1 MIFKKILIH
10 FISHFTALFRYINM
24 AHDVDLAPSQLWFC
38 TAIVTILFTSSMC
51 STFFILS
58 MTFERCYSIIRPHKA
73 ASFNTVRRA
82 KITIICIIIFSIVY
96 NLPSWFV
103 TAQDGQ
109 SRNCVPYG
117 YAMNSL
123 HGQVY
128 YWTCNILNFILPFIH
143 LLIMNTVIINT
154 LSKRSK
160 QITSTTGH
168 GQSQGQGQMD
178 DHSQK
183 SKNSETQISVT
194 LLLVTFSYLIL
205 NSPTYVYI
213 FLVVAEVKK
222 QTAFDIALFHLIF
235 SVGQKALYT
244 NYGIN
249 FFLYVISGE
258 KFRTNLLSLLRSI
271 FCHKAQ

>member
-1 MIFKKILIH
+1 
-10 FISHFTALFRYINM
+10 M

-58 MTFERCYSIIRPHKA
+58 MPFERCYSIIRPHKA
-73 ASFNTVRRA
+73 ASFNTVTRA
-82 KITIICIIIFSIVY
+82 KITIIFIIIFSIVY

-109 SRNCVPYG
+109 VKKLC
-117 YAMNSL
+117 SL
-123 HGQVY
+123 WLCYEFTSWPDLLLDFKYLEFHFAFH
-128 YWTCNILNFILPFIH
+128 TFI
-143 LLIMNTVIINT
+143 IMNTVIINT

-160 QITSTTGH
+160 QITRTRGH
-168 GQSQGQGQMD
+168 CQSQGQSQGQVG
-178 DHSQK
+178 DHCQK

-213 FLVVAEVKK
+213 FLIVAEVEE
-222 QTAFDIALFHLIF
+222 TDCL
-235 SVGQKALYT
+235 
-244 NYGIN
+244 
-249 FFLYVISGE
+249 
-258 KFRTNLLSLLRSI
+258 
-271 FCHKAQ
+271 

>member
-1 MIFKKILIH
+1 MP
-10 FISHFTALFRYINM
+10 
-24 AHDVDLAPSQLWFC
+24 HDVDLAPSQLWFC

-73 ASFNTVRRA
+73 ASFNTVKRA
-82 KITIICIIIFSIVY
+82 KITIIFIIIFSIVY
-96 NLPSWFV
+96 NLPAWFV

-123 HGQVY
+123 HGQIY
-128 YWTCNILNFILPFIH
+128 YWTSNILNFILPFIL
-143 LLIMNTVIINT
+143 LLIMNTVIIKT

-160 QITSTTGH
+160 QITRTRGH
-168 GQSQGQGQMD
+168 GQSQGQSQGQVG
-178 DHSQK
+178 DHCQK
-183 SKNSETQISVT
+183 SKNSETQIFVT

-235 SVGQKALYT
+235 SVGQKALST